1 MKTIEIKGHLRESV
15 GSKTAKELRREG
27 QVPCV
32 LYGGEK
38 NVHFHADIREL
49 NKLILTP
56 NVYQVNLELNGKHT
70 IGVMREP
77 QFHPVHDQLIHL
89 DFIEVVAGTPVA
101 MRIPVHLEGSSVGVK
116 SGGVL
121 RHNAKKLLVR
131 GLIENI
137 PDEIMIDITSMKIGD
152 SKKVGD
158 ISIKNLDI
166 LESSNRVAVSIKT
179 SRKAVAE
186 TETEDAA
193 AAAEDAAGETTETP
207 TEAAE

>member
-15 GSKTAKELRREG
+15 GSKSAKELRREG

-38 NVHFHADIREL
+38 NVHFYADIREL

-56 NVYQVNLELNGKHT
+56 HVYQVNLDLNGKHT
-70 IGVMREP
+70 LGVMREP

-89 DFIEVVAGTPVA
+89 DFIEVVPGTPVA
-101 MRIPVHLEGSSVGVK
+101 MRIPVHLEGNAIGVK
-116 SGGVL
+116 NGGSL

-137 PDEIMIDITSMKIGD
+137 PDEIMLDITTMKIGD

-158 ISIKNLDI
+158 INIKNLDI

-179 SRKAVAE
+179 SRKAISDTEAE
-186 TETEDAA
+186 EAGA
-193 AAAEDAAGETTETP
+193 VGAEGEALEAP
-207 TEAAE
+207 AEAAE